1 MPSLLLKVYAA
12 TIALVTRQEGQDLVE
27 YSLVIALLA
36 FASVAG
42 MHSLASGISVALDNA
57 STGLANA
64 V

>member
-1 MPSLLLKVYAA
+1 MHSLFQRIYAA
-12 TIALVTRQEGQDLVE
+12 AIQVLARQEAQDLVE

-42 MHSLASGISVALDNA
+42 MHSLASGISVAFDNV
-57 STGLANA
+57 SSGLASA